1 MYEGEDRD
9 DPVAVVEKEVRIKK
23 PFTFKFSDL
32 KPETR
37 YTAMV
42 NGICK
47 FNVIH
52 RTARFLTKSEKIN
65 NFRIM
70 VVSCDRPGTE
80 CVTDFD
86 KQSEMIILG
95 SILTTFESSS
105 IFGSSCGSIGNL
117 LEPKNEPLSGNL
129 ESVKL
134 SVAKYINLRVA
145 RFKKMKTP

>member
-32 KPETR
+32 KPDTR

-47 FNVIH
+47 YNVIH
-52 RTARFLTKSEKIN
+52 RTARFLTKSEKIT

-70 VVSCDRPGTE
+70 IVSCDRPGSNTVKVSVNSIKTLRDPE
-80 CVTDFD
+80 KGRLCVIGH
-86 KQSEMIILG
+86 KLQYKYEGL
-95 SILTTFESSS
+95 
-105 IFGSSCGSIGNL
+105 IF
-117 LEPKNEPLSGNL
+117 
-129 ESVKL
+129 
-134 SVAKYINLRVA
+134 
-145 RFKKMKTP
+145 